1 MARVP
6 AKGWQCRFSGT
17 PREEE
22 LRMRGHGEGSI
33 DERAENRWRLRYRVD
48 GKRYTKAFQGS
59 ISEARKELRRLIK
72 SADDGQ
78 HVAPDKVTLAA
89 WVERWVALLRRGD
102 DAGKRKRGLV
112 NARTLERYEELLR
125 LHVIPTLG
133 ARPLQRL
140 SATEIDALYTQLEKI
155 LSARTVHHVHT
166 VLGKCLTAAVRK
178 GLLVVSPAAKA
189 EAPVPGEAEAG
200 QVLDQEQL
208 TALLTGFRSSVLYPI
223 VAVAAFTGAR
233 RNEILALRWADFDPA
248 RSTLMIARS
257 LEETKAH
264 GRRFKEPKTRRGS
277 RSIAIDEALVGL
289 LSAEREKYLRLRA
302 GAAEGGVV
310 DLSLVKLPEYALIF
324 PSPGEDITR
333 PRDARSLTKEFVR
346 RARKLGFPKL
356 RLHDLRGTHETL
368 LLDAGVP
375 VHVVAARCGHDPA
388 ILLRTYARRTK
399 KADESAAAVIGA
411 LAKRVLGV

>member
-1 MARVP
+1 
-6 AKGWQCRFSGT
+6 
-17 PREEE
+17 
-22 LRMRGHGEGSI
+22 MRGHGDGGI
-33 DERAENRWRLRYRVD
+33 DARGPDCWRLRWRVD
-48 GKRYTKAFQGS
+48 GKRFSKTFRGS
-59 ISEARKELRRLIK
+59 ISEARKELRRVIK

-78 HVAPDKVTLAA
+78 HVAPDKLTLAA
-89 WVERWVALLRRGD
+89 WVDRWVALLRRAD
-102 DAGKRKRGLV
+102 DVGKRKRGLV

-133 ARPLQRL
+133 GRPLQRI
-140 SATEIDALYTQLEKI
+140 SGTEIDALYTQLEKL

-166 VLGKCLTAAVRK
+166 VLGACLNAAVRK
-178 GLLVVSPAAKA
+178 GLLVVSPASKA
-189 EAPVPGEAEAG
+189 EAPVPGEAEVG

-208 TALLTGFRSSVLYPI
+208 TALLTGFRGSVLYPI

-233 RNEILALRWADFDPA
+233 RNEILALRWADFDPGG
-248 RSTLMIARS
+248 STLTIARS
-257 LEETKAH
+257 LEETKVH

-277 RSIAIDEALVGL
+277 RLIAIDEALVGL
-289 LSAEREKYLRLRA
+289 LSAEREKYLRLTA
-302 GAAEGGVV
+302 GVAEDAAV
-310 DLSLVKLPEYALIF
+310 DLSLARLPEGALIF
-324 PSPGEDITR
+324 PSPSEDITW

-356 RLHDLRGTHETL
+356 RFHDLRGTHETL

-399 KADESAAAVIGA
+399 KADEGAAAVIGA
-411 LAKRVLGV
+411 IAKSALGGLKGGW